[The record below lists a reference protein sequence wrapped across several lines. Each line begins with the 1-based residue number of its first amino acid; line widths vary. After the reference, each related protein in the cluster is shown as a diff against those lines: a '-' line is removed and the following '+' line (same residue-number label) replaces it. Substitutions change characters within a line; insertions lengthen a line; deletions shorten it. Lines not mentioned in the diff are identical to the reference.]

1 MTEREQVIK
10 HMEMIQGIVNRL
22 AFNSFLI
29 KGWSITILAAA
40 LLFIA
45 NVEAPAGIVLCFAI
59 PVLVFWGLDGY
70 FLWQER
76 LFRKLYNR
84 VRELPKTDFA
94 MALDKSGFKD
104 WCSTVF
110 SRTLIAFYAMEL
122 AFVLATFGVLLANS

>member
-1 MTEREQVIK
+1 MNEREQVIK

-45 NVEAPAGIVLCFAI
+45 NVDAPAEIVLCFAI

-84 VRELPKTDFA
+84 VRKKSDTDFA

-104 WCSTVF
+104 WISTVF

-122 AFVLATFGVLLANS
+122 AFVLATFLVLNKDC